1 MASKA
6 GNKKQLRSFDRRRKY
21 AAVLNAWGSA
31 ELANRARDWSDE
43 RIYNQLGIVVPKSI
57 PKRRRLSKKTIERK
71 RKAYDRYVYLQAIN
85 RTQYDNAMKPAV
97 LRQLVTRG
105 YSDKRIKQL
114 ISAERYAPVD
124 KAKVPAKAVSTI
136 DKLQIRRER
145 MAQWREWSRT
155 ESYPAEIENMA
166 LTINRFLGRQRAAGK
181 LPDLKGVY
189 SDSSHLGWIIAYW
202 AYINNESWR
211 IWYRKIKFASFDSK
225 VYMVVGG

>member
-6 GNKKQLRSFDRRRKY
+6 GNKKQIRSFDRRRKY

-31 ELANRARDWSDE
+31 ELANRARDWSIE
-43 RIYNQLGIVVPKSI
+43 RIYNQLGVVVPKSI
-57 PKRRRLSKKTIERK
+57 PKRRRQSDKTVERK

-85 RTQYDNAMKPAV
+85 RTQYDSAMSPMV
-97 LRQLVTRG
+97 LRQLVARG

-114 ISAERYAPVD
+114 ISTERYAPVD
-124 KAKVPAKAVSTI
+124 KAKVPAKAVSTM

-145 MAQWREWSRT
+145 MEQWREWSRT

-166 LTINRFLGRQRAAGK
+166 LMINRFLGRQRAAGK
-181 LPDLKGVY
+181 LPDLKGDY
-189 SDSSHLGWIIAYW
+189 SDTSHLGWIIAYW

-211 IWYRKIKFASFDSK
+211 VWYRKIKFASFDSK

>member
-1 MASKA
+1 MASKT
-6 GNKKQLRSFDRRRKY
+6 GDKKQLRSFDRRRKY
-21 AAVLNAWGSA
+21 AAVLNAWGSV

-43 RIYNQLGIVVPKSI
+43 RIYNQLGVVVPKSI
-57 PKRRRLSKKTIERK
+57 PKRRRPSKKTVARK

-85 RTQYDNAMKPAV
+85 RTQYDSVMSPTT

-105 YSDKRIKQL
+105 YSNKRIKQL

-124 KAKVPAKAVSTI
+124 KVKVTTKAVSTI

-155 ESYPAEIENMA
+155 GYPAEIENMA
-166 LTINRFLGRQRAAGK
+166 VMINRFLGRQRAAGK
-181 LPDLKGVY
+181 LPDLKGDY
-189 SDSSHLGWIIAYW
+189 SDTSHLGWIIAYW

-211 IWYRKIKFASFDSK
+211 VWYRKIKFASFDSK